1 MAEQLFAHDFG
12 GQEAGRAIGY
22 RVFGVE
28 RHTFGQVGAQPGEQL
43 ADAQPMFGAHG
54 FRASKIKLSAHG
66 FDKFFQFGLALGA
79 VDFVHHED
87 DGQVFGQQADHGAV
101 GFAETHGFHHES
113 HHIYAAEG
121 FGNVL
126 VEPVVERVAV
136 AGLEAGGVHE
146 DELAALIG
154 INAGDF
160 VASGLG
166 LFAGD
171 ADFLADEVVHQRG
184 FAHVRPANDGHEAAA
199 EGGWMFGVGIIHVVH
214 MDIFSGSLCGMLN
227 RLPENVGFNKAKM

>member
-1 MAEQLFAHDFG
+1 M
-12 GQEAGRAIGY
+12 
-22 RVFGVE
+22 
-28 RHTFGQVGAQPGEQL
+28 
-43 ADAQPMFGAHG
+43 
-54 FRASKIKLSAHG
+54 
-66 FDKFFQFGLALGA
+66 
-79 VDFVHHED
+79 
-87 DGQVFGQQADHGAV
+87 
-101 GFAETHGFHHES
+101 
-113 HHIYAAEG
+113 
-121 FGNVL
+121 

-166 LFAGD
+166 LLAGD